1 MAIIVEEKEQVLKV
15 HVSPK
20 GVRPDPVV
28 ARTGDIICW
37 MWPKHILSSISEAGN
52 VKVGEDEDEI
62 FFSNRFVS
70 RLFCS
75 PYLKAVSEQ
84 AKNYWRAGT
93 GIF

>member
-52 VKVGEDEDEI
+52 VKDEEEDEI
-62 FFSNRFVS
+62 FFSNRFVCYYS
-70 RLFCS
+70 FFYFFTFKVLRQEERPTDDS
-75 PYLKAVSEQ
+75 
-84 AKNYWRAGT
+84 
-93 GIF
+93 